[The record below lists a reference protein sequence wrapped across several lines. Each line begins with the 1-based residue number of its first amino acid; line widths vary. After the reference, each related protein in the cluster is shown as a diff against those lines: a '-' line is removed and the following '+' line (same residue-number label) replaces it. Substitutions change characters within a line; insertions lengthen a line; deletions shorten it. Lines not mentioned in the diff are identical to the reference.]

1 MQHNDIVT
9 ERIDRAE
16 IQAYFPRLCTL
27 TAVPDVE
34 LPLDRDNCAD
44 LILFLINS
52 MSILSVLAVKPVFK
66 SFAGY
71 CSGESWMML

>member
-27 TAVPDVE
+27 TAVPDIE

-52 MSILSVLAVKPVFK
+52 MSVLSVLAVQPLSKALRATVPV
-66 SFAGY
+66 SVG
-71 CSGESWMML
+71 